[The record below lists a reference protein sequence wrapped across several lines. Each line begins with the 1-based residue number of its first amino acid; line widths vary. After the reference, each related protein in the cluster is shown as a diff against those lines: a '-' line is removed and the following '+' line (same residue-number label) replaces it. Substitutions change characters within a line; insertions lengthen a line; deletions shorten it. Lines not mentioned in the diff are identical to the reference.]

1 MVVLL
6 VLGTIIFF
14 LIVDAIRSMEIRVP
28 RGTSYTTPDS
38 KPLVVWRRTAG
49 RGLNRITRFEEVSV
63 GEWCNQEHR

>member
-28 RGTSYTTPDS
+28 RGTMHTTFGFEGLGCLAQDGGTPVKSSEPDYE
-38 KPLVVWRRTAG
+38 
-49 RGLNRITRFEEVSV
+49 I
-63 GEWCNQEHR
+63 